1 MENLPLK
8 RTLLILDS
16 IVDLVKKDSEK
27 TSFDLPVNHFSK
39 IDKILNDDICVEKSF
54 KKITSE
60 TKGEITINFSIRYER
75 TDSPQYNPIF
85 QTFEKTGV
93 NLHIENPNFITQ
105 YRDQVINEI
114 NQTRDQ
120 LVFEL
125 EPVDKK
131 AFLTIKNTAN
141 SKIYSLTKK
150 SNRYRLILLLAQAKV
165 HLSTSEIAKHLNITN
180 EKVWELVDG
189 VRGNVSRVLEVPR
202 NTIISNSPETE
213 EGYGFLNI
221 ELKS

>member
-16 IVDLVKKDSEK
+16 IVDLVNKDSEK

-93 NLHIENPNFITQ
+93 NLRIENPNFITQ

-114 NQTRDQ
+114 NQTRDK

-150 SNRYRLILLLAQAKV
+150 SNRYRLIILLAQAKA

-189 VRGNVSRVLEVPR
+189 VRGNVSRVLGVPR

-221 ELKS
+221 EIKS